1 MYRVTYSLSNQT
13 NERQDRSSALAG
25 LNLDFPIFGTYTS
38 EMQSFEVAAICL
50 TAVALILILV
60 RRQRAAYSKH
70 VAQLQPEKKKYSKK
84 VKEFNIYTKEE
95 VAKHNKADDAWIIV
109 QDKRSKV
116 WKVYDITDYVDE
128 HPGGDSILQNV
139 GRDATEGFYGPQHP
153 ETVFVMVEEYLIGKL
168 AEGEAQ

>member
-1 MYRVTYSLSNQT
+1 MEQL
-13 NERQDRSSALAG
+13 EL
-25 LNLDFPIFGTYTS
+25 
-38 EMQSFEVAAICL
+38 VAIGL
-50 TAVALILILV
+50 TAIAIILLLI

-70 VAQLQPEKKKYSKK
+70 VDQLQPTKKKYSKK

-95 VAKHNKADDAWIIV
+95 VAKHNKHDDAWIIV
-109 QDKRSKV
+109 QDARSKV
-116 WKVYDITDYVDE
+116 WKVYDITDYIDE
-128 HPGGDSILQNV
+128 HPGGDSILKNV